1 MRRIRKETSD
11 FVNAIDRLIIEQ
23 VPEDSLQRIIP
34 GLAVAGL
41 AVGLTSLL
49 TGGWSAAW
57 LILAVGLLIGAG
69 TAYVLKSVGQ
79 FVVAAVVLVVV
90 LVSTVAGI
98 LLHPDAPISFIPYLF
113 VPIVVLTGL
122 ILPPLAVV
130 VTAMSAVALT
140 TIVLAMTGAVGPGS
154 LLILLPPL
162 GLIVIV
168 GLLTAEVG
176 YQIRNLQNLWLDS
189 KRLLRERTWE
199 SVELQRAV
207 QGGYRQI
214 SQLERELI
222 RAKTEQ
228 MERNRVKYERLHKL
242 LAGAGQELG
251 HSTQALEQVVE
262 RMEELSPTEDHS
274 SLLQELWTKIFYLTS
289 LKVGLEDLAR
299 LEQEEVRLERQAV
312 DMADLIREVAGT
324 ARGLAREKE
333 LTLTLDIP
341 ADLPR
346 FYVDPNRLRQA
357 LLRILSNA
365 IQYTDEG
372 TVEIQVQQNEY
383 ELLIL
388 ISDTGIGIQPEESEF
403 IFQSFGRASGDA
415 ARRRQGPGLG
425 LAISQRLIKLH
436 GGHLWVTS
444 IPGVGSTFYVALPLA
459 QIRLGKPASAK
470 LPAVVYPVANGPA
483 RKLKPEFTPVYDP
496 LDPEATLLSRR
507 RLVARS
513 DLGPVARLSPTY
525 VNRLGLLFFG
535 LLLLFSLCVALLA
548 FRNGIGS
555 YLQASLVG
563 PSSAAESRAAIPTR
577 AATFK
582 VGAAVAPSPTA
593 SPTRPLPATAT
604 PAPSFLPPTTT
615 SSPSPTSSPEPP
627 PPSPSSTALFPTP
640 LATATTTPTQAATVI
655 PEKKNSGEAA
665 TLSQS
670 TATALTTDL
679 PPTPSRRSQSLSFIT
694 QQNGVNS
701 VARLKPGEGI
711 SEPQEIPVQP
721 LGNSGLSWSPAGQLL
736 FTAEQHGH
744 REIYVAGADGSAVE
758 QLTASAGDS
767 TQPAWSPDG
776 RHIAFSSART
786 GNFEIFIA
794 EADGSNPRQLTSSRG
809 FDEWPVWSADG
820 TRLAFVSD
828 REGNV
833 EIYSMAADGSN
844 QQRLT
849 DHPADDWPASWS
861 PDGRRLVFASNRDGN
876 WSLYLLDVTSGS
888 VVRLTNDPANE
899 RDPAWAPDGR
909 TIAFAYDGEGNWDI
923 YTLPVPVANATES
936 SRNEWRQISRRPLD
950 ERYPAWLR

>member
-11 FVNAIDRLIIEQ
+11 FVNSIDRLILEQ
-23 VPEDSLQRIIP
+23 VPENSLHRIIQ
-34 GLAVAGL
+34 GLMVAGL
-41 AVGLTSLL
+41 AVGLISLL
-49 TGGWSAAW
+49 ADGGGSAW
-57 LILAVGLLIGAG
+57 LILAAGLLVGTG
-69 TAYVLKSVGQ
+69 TAYVLNSVGQ

-90 LVSTVAGI
+90 LVSTVAGM
-98 LLHPDAPISFIPYLF
+98 LLHPNAPISFVPYLF

-130 VTAMSAVALT
+130 ITALSAVALT
-140 TIVLAMTGAVGPGS
+140 ATMLVLTGEAGPGN

-162 GLIVIV
+162 GLIIIA
-168 GLLTAEVG
+168 GLLTAEGG
-176 YQIRNLQNLWLDS
+176 YQIQNLQNLWLDS

-207 QGGYRQI
+207 RGGQRQI
-214 SQLERELI
+214 NQLERELSRTKSEQMDRN
-222 RAKTEQ
+222 RAK
-228 MERNRVKYERLHKL
+228 YDRLLKL
-242 LAGAGQELG
+242 LTGAVQELD
-251 HSTQALEQVVE
+251 HSTRALEQMVE
-262 RMEELSPTEDHS
+262 RVEELSPTEDHP
-274 SLLQELWTKIFYLTS
+274 SLFQELWAKIFHLSS

-299 LEQEEVRLERQAV
+299 LEHEEIRLERQAV
-312 DMADLIREVAGT
+312 DMADLIKEVAGT
-324 ARGLAREKE
+324 ARGLAREKK
-333 LTLTLDIP
+333 LTLTADIP
-341 ADLPR
+341 AGLPR
-346 FYVDPNRLRQA
+346 FYVDAHRLRQA

-372 TVEIQVQQNEY
+372 TIEIQVEQNEY

-388 ISDTGIGIQPEESEF
+388 ISDTGIGLQPEESEL

-425 LAISQRLIKLH
+425 LAISERLVKLH

-459 QIRLGKPASAK
+459 QIRQNKPASAK
-470 LPAVVYPVANGPA
+470 VPAVVYPAANGPA
-483 RKLKPEFTPVYDP
+483 RKLKPEFTPIYDP

-507 RLVARS
+507 RLAAKS

-548 FRNGIGS
+548 FRNGISS
-555 YLQASLVG
+555 YWQTSLVG
-563 PSSAAESRAAIPTR
+563 PSSAAESGAAMPTR

-582 VGAAVAPSPTA
+582 KDAAVAPSPTA
-593 SPTRPLPATAT
+593 SPTRLPYATAT
-604 PAPSFLPPTTT
+604 PAPSLVPPTATN
-615 SSPSPTSSPEPP
+615 SPSPPLSPEPP
-627 PPSPSSTALFPTP
+627 PPSPSPTALFPTP
-640 LATATTTPTQAATVI
+640 LATATPPPTHSTAVI
-655 PEKKNSGEAA
+655 LETKSNGEAA
-665 TLSQS
+665 ALPQPTVT
-670 TATALTTDL
+670 TAATETQ
-679 PPTPSRRSQSLSFIT
+679 PTPTRRSQSLSFIT

-701 VARLKPGEGI
+701 ISRLNLGDGVGDQKEM
-711 SEPQEIPVQP
+711 PVQT
-721 LGNSGLSWSPAGQLL
+721 LGNSGISWSPARQLL
-736 FTAEQHGH
+736 FTAEQQDH
-744 REIYVAGADGSAVE
+744 REIYVAGADGSSVQ
-758 QLTASAGDS
+758 QLTAGAGDS

-776 RHIAFSSART
+776 RQIAFSSART
-786 GNFEIFIA
+786 GNFEIFVMG
-794 EADGSNPRQLTSSRG
+794 ADGSNPRQLTSSRG

-828 REGNV
+828 RDGNV

-861 PDGRRLVFASNRDGN
+861 PAGNQLVFASNRDGN
-876 WSLYLLDVTSGS
+876 WNLYLLDVTGGGAA
-888 VVRLTNDPANE
+888 RLTNDPANE
-899 RDPAWAPDGR
+899 RDPAWSPDGR

-923 YTLPVPVANATES
+923 YTLPVSAEFATES
-936 SRNEWRQISRRPLD
+936 NRNEWRQISRSPLD
-950 ERYPAWLR
+950 ERYPAWQR